1 MCFIS
6 FIVPVY
12 NVERYLGQCIDS
24 ILQQSYRDIEI
35 ILIDDGSTD
44 GSSRI
49 CDNYAIFD
57 NRVKVIH
64 KVNGGLS
71 DARNTG
77 LLHAAGEYVIFLDSD
92 DFWVDSSDL
101 VLLVNKIVRTK
112 CDFLQFNISYYAKGK
127 YLRWKPFDSLV
138 LNSSDKNVITVHL
151 IRSGVVPMSACS
163 KIINRDFLLRNELF
177 FIKGIFS
184 EDIPWFLRLLE
195 KAENI
200 VFLNQ
205 YVYAYRKGVTSSI
218 SSTFS
223 EKKYNDL
230 FGILESEISSLSNS
244 NIWES
249 WVKDSLLSFMAYEYS
264 QLLGFSYGLSKE
276 KRAIEWAN
284 LRKYSFLLK
293 YHDNPKIKYVNI
305 VYRILGLKLTSYC
318 LWIFIKNK

>member
-6 FIVPVY
+6 FIIPIY
-12 NVERYLGQCIDS
+12 NVEKYLEQCIDS
-24 ILQQSYRDIEI
+24 ILQQSYRDFEI

-49 CDNYAIFD
+49 CDNYTKLD
-57 NRVKVIH
+57 NRVKVFH

-77 LLHAAGEYVIFLDSD
+77 LLHATGEYVIFLDSD
-92 DFWVDSSDL
+92 DFWVDSNDL
-101 VLLVNKIVRTK
+101 VLLVNKILRTK
-112 CDFLQFNISYYAKGK
+112 CDFLQFNMSYYIRGK
-127 YLRWKPFDSLV
+127 YIHWKPFDNLL
-138 LNSSDKNVITVHL
+138 LNSSDKNMIIVQL

-163 KIINRDFLLRNELF
+163 KIINRNFLLKNELF
-177 FIKGIFS
+177 FIKGIYS
-184 EDIPWFLRLLE
+184 EDIPWFLKLLE
-195 KAENI
+195 KAKNI

-205 YVYAYRKGVTSSI
+205 YVYAYRKGVSSSI

-230 FGILESEISSLSNS
+230 LGILEREVSSLNNS
-244 NIWES
+244 NTWES

-264 QLLGFSYGLSKE
+264 QLLGFSYGLPKE
-276 KRAIEWAN
+276 KRALEWDN
-284 LRKYSFLLK
+284 LKKYSFLLK
-293 YHDNPKIKYVNI
+293 YHDNPKVKYVNMF
-305 VYRILGLKLTSYC
+305 YRVFGLKLTSFC

>member
-6 FIVPVY
+6 FIIPIY
-12 NVERYLGQCIDS
+12 NVEKYLEQCIDS
-24 ILQQSYRDIEI
+24 ILQQSYRDFEI

-49 CDNYAIFD
+49 CDNYTKLD
-57 NRVKVIH
+57 NRVKVFH

-77 LLHAAGEYVIFLDSD
+77 LLHATGEYVIFLDSD
-92 DFWVDSSDL
+92 DFWVDSNDL
-101 VLLVNKIVRTK
+101 VLLVNKILRTK
-112 CDFLQFNISYYAKGK
+112 CDFLQFNMSYYIKGK
-127 YLRWKPFDSLV
+127 YIHWKPFDNLL
-138 LNSSDKNVITVHL
+138 LNSSDKNMIIVQL

-163 KIINRDFLLRNELF
+163 KIINRNFLLKNELF
-177 FIKGIFS
+177 FIKGIYS
-184 EDIPWFLRLLE
+184 EDIPWFLKLLE
-195 KAENI
+195 KAKNI

-205 YVYAYRKGVTSSI
+205 YVYAYRKGVSSSI

-230 FGILESEISSLSNS
+230 LGILEREVSSLNNS
-244 NIWES
+244 NTWES

-264 QLLGFSYGLSKE
+264 QLLGFSYGLPKE
-276 KRAIEWAN
+276 KRALEWDN
-284 LRKYSFLLK
+284 LKKYSFLLK
-293 YHDNPKIKYVNI
+293 YHDNPKVKYVNMF
-305 VYRILGLKLTSYC
+305 YRVLGLKLTSFC